1 MEPSALVAPGGTLG
15 SVGLPGDNLPA
26 GGSDFFF
33 FFPFKR
39 GKIVGNYPA
48 RQGGCPSVCPSVRQL
63 AGPLAAS
70 WQVLLVGPVCSIAGK
85 GAPPP
90 TGLGPQAPR
99 SRCSGPGAWRAVS
112 CSGSGRASPPSS
124 APPQAAAGTRGRC
137 ETGSGRGLSADA
149 AGGRRA
155 SRLSLKS
162 LLQEQGTGSGAVE
175 ETASPGGGGGGEGGS
190 EASHTRKRLST
201 AAAVPWLVAR
211 EGSRVC
217 AWPSRFQG
225 AVRSLGKLGSA
236 LDRGLEAIP
245 RAGIEM
251 PDFRGPQ
258 PHLLP
263 VLRRGA
269 SAPLPVVRR
278 GASAPLPVVR
288 RAESTPLPIVRQGES
303 APLPVVRRV

>member
-1 MEPSALVAPGGTLG
+1 MAPGGTLG

-175 ETASPGGGGGGEGGS
+175 ETASPGGGGGGGRRLRGLSYKEEAEYCSCSALAGGS
-190 EASHTRKRLST
+190 RRQ
-201 AAAVPWLVAR
+201 
-211 EGSRVC
+211 
-217 AWPSRFQG
+217 QG
-225 AVRSLGKLGSA
+225 LCLALALPRCSEKLG
-236 LDRGLEAIP
+236 EAGQCAGP
-245 RAGIEM
+245 RLGS
-251 PDFRGPQ
+251 
-258 PHLLP
+258 H
-263 VLRRGA
+263 
-269 SAPLPVVRR
+269 S
-278 GASAPLPVVR
+278 
-288 RAESTPLPIVRQGES
+288 QG
-303 APLPVVRRV
+303 RH